1 MGSGMKRRTL
11 CFVVL
16 LMLVLAIPLSA
27 AAQTTTTEPYSGGGV
42 TETTIAPRIDV
53 LSAGLTKTFTATGLG
68 TDCTWSFGDDSTGTG
83 NPVDHTYAAA
93 GTYDVSANC
102 GGAVLSLQVTAAQ
115 ALSTTGMDVLRYVL
129 IAIALITFGGL
140 IVRSTRQ
147 TRAYA

>member
-1 MGSGMKRRTL
+1 MKRTVPQ
-11 CFVVL
+11 F
-16 LMLVLAIPLSA
+16 LMVLALVAIPVSA

-53 LSAGLTKTFTATGLG
+53 LSEGLTKTFTATGLG

-83 NPVDHTYAAA
+83 NPVDHTYASA

-102 GGAVLSLQVTAAQ
+102 GGAVLGLQITASE

-129 IAIALITFGGL
+129 VAIALITFGWL
-140 IVRSTRQ
+140 IVRSARQ
-147 TRAYA
+147 SRAYA

>member
-1 MGSGMKRRTL
+1 MKRRTL
-11 CFVVL
+11 TIVVL
-16 LMLVLAIPLSA
+16 LILILAVPLSV

-42 TETTIAPRIDV
+42 TETTIAPRIEV

-68 TDCTWSFGDDSTGTG
+68 TDCAWNFGDDSTGTG

-115 ALSTTGMDVLRYVL
+115 ALSTTGMDVARYVL

-140 IVRSTRQ
+140 LVRATRPA
-147 TRAYA
+147 RVYA